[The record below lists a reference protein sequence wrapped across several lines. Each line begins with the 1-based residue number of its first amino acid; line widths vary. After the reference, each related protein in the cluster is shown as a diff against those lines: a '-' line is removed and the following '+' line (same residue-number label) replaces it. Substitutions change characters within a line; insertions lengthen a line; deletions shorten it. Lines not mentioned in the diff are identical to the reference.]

1 MLKCA
6 PEMRIQREKEIL
18 QQFEGHSCLRSFID
32 YGKEPSPFLAL
43 EYLELDALKASG
55 QAKLERQDIKFIAR
69 SVLSALESLH
79 AKGIAH
85 TGRSTVNLA
94 FFALLARYN
103 KTVAESLCLPD
114 IKPDNIL
121 LNFDAKSSRVV
132 EAKLADCGKLG
143 QLIELIAA
151 VASIRR

>member
-32 YGKEPSPFLAL
+32 HGKEPSPFLAL

-55 QAKLERQDIKFIAR
+55 QAKLSRQDIKFIAR
-69 SVLSALESLH
+69 SVLTALESLH

-85 TGRSTVNLA
+85 TGRSIVIYLA

-103 KTVAESLCLPD
+103 KTVAEFFMFARHQTRQYTP
-114 IKPDNIL
+114 
-121 LNFDAKSSRVV
+121 
-132 EAKLADCGKLG
+132 
-143 QLIELIAA
+143 QL
-151 VASIRR
+151 

>member
-32 YGKEPSPFLAL
+32 HGKEPSPFLAL

-55 QAKLERQDIKFIAR
+55 RAKLSRQDIKFIAR
-69 SVLSALESLH
+69 SVLTALESLH

-94 FFALLARYN
+94 FCPAC
-103 KTVAESLCLPD
+103 K
-114 IKPDNIL
+114 I
-121 LNFDAKSSRVV
+121 
-132 EAKLADCGKLG
+132 
-143 QLIELIAA
+143 
-151 VASIRR
+151 